1 MKNKTENK
9 FTHDEY
15 LEFNNTQKGI
25 SATLNCLREMLNKS
39 IITQVKQTSST
50 SMKPIIVYLKK
61 ELVKL
66 ENIETYMMFEHHFE
80 RGNWLVTE
88 RVYLFVSSKETGKP
102 GKFM

>member
-1 MKNKTENK
+1 
-9 FTHDEY
+9 
-15 LEFNNTQKGI
+15 
-25 SATLNCLREMLNKS
+25 
-39 IITQVKQTSST
+39 
-50 SMKPIIVYLKK
+50 MKPIIVYLKK

-88 RVYLFVSSKETGKP
+88 RVYLFVSLKETGKP